1 MPTVSP
7 VTQNLAP
14 DKKSKL
20 QWKMTYNNTD
30 MSGCS
35 ARGIALRDTKEEL
48 EALKFQLADKI
59 YNVNIEKSEVYKE
72 KKSK

>member
-1 MPTVSP
+1 
-7 VTQNLAP
+7 
-14 DKKSKL
+14 
-20 QWKMTYNNTD
+20 MTYNNTD